1 MLFRSSMEL
10 TAPLL
15 QMHRFRDGDGKPSH
29 LFIFNLQCGQAGLQ
43 LVVAHQQLR
52 LDRLLCTEL
61 THLRRGK
68 DKGRHRMNLR
78 PGGRDNGAALWTV
91 TSSPMC
97 G

>member
-1 MLFRSSMEL
+1 MLISMKL

-15 QMHRFRDGDGKPSH
+15 QMYRFRDGMPSH
-29 LFIFNLQCGQAGLQ
+29 LFIFNLQRGQAGLQ

-52 LDRLLCTEL
+52 LDGLLGTEL

-68 DKGRHRMNLR
+68 TKDVTGRTSD
-78 PGGRDNGAALWTV
+78 PGGTTGRAALWTV